1 MNRGEIV
8 GLLVLNAISDDYE
21 NVDQVILRY
30 VVEQLAK
37 LKVAIERPEIVNAL
51 GGLIQDGLAKAYL
64 LSGTEPYSTELHG
77 MPPLD
82 AVEEDFKTYFC
93 ITKKGID
100 LLLAGKTDWPFD
112 DEGNLRP

>member
-1 MNRGEIV
+1 M
-8 GLLVLNAISDDYE
+8 
-21 NVDQVILRY
+21 
-30 VVEQLAK
+30 
-37 LKVAIERPEIVNAL
+37 NAL

-64 LSGTEPYSTELHG
+64 LSDTEPYSTELHG

-82 AVEEDFKTYFC
+82 AVEEDFKTYFY

-100 LLLAGKTDWPFD
+100 LLLASKTDWHFD